1 MLSKENKVNKQK
13 TAIDMVDI
21 YQNMSVIILN
31 FSGVNLAIER
41 LRLTEKIKN
50 KTTRCCLQ

>member
-1 MLSKENKVNKQK
+1 
-13 TAIDMVDI
+13 MVDI

-41 LRLTEKIKN
+41 PRLTEKIKN